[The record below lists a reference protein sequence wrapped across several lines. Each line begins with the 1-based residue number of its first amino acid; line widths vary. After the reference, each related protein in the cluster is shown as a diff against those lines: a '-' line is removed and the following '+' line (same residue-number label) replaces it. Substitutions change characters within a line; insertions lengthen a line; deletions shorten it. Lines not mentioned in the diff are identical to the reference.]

1 MMIFLKL
8 LGESFLFAFNA
19 LRSNLLRTVLSLVGV
34 TIGILLIIS
43 VLTVVD
49 SMERSINESLSA
61 LNKENMDIRRFP
73 YDFGPNFA
81 WWDYFRRPFTT
92 YEEYEFLRD
101 NLENVK
107 GITIFA
113 ATGGEIIKY
122 KSSASTGVSM
132 FGVSHSYK
140 DVYEIQIEKGRY
152 FTPQED
158 EGGRNVAIIGHRIA
172 DELFRDGDPIGKII
186 KIKGRRFYVIGKIK
200 EQGEAFLGGNSE
212 DESVYIPYKTIKQ
225 MYYSGR
231 TDGIETLISMKGL
244 ETDTNLEQLE
254 WETRGLLRKVRGLK
268 PREKDNFSLNRQEAL
283 IKLFGGFFTVMKIAG
298 WFIGGFSILV
308 GGFGTAN
315 IMFVSVRERT
325 HIIGIQKSLGAKNY
339 FILFQFLFESIFL
352 CIIGGGIGLLIVWLL
367 SFISLGSLDLVLSWG
382 NLLLGITVSSIIG
395 VVAGII
401 PAIKASRMD
410 PVIAIRTQ

>member
-8 LGESFLFAFNA
+8 LGESLLFAVNA
-19 LRSNLLRTVLSLVGV
+19 LRSNLLRTILSLVGV

-49 SMERSINESLSA
+49 SMERSINDSLSS
-61 LNKENMDIRRFP
+61 LNKNNMDIRRFP
-73 YDFGPNFA
+73 YEFGPDFA

-92 YEEYEFLRD
+92 WEEYEFLKE
-101 NLENVK
+101 NLENAE

-113 ATGGEIIKY
+113 ATGGEIVKH
-122 KSSASTGVSM
+122 KSSSSRGVTM
-132 FGVSHSYK
+132 FGISHSYK
-140 DVYEIQIEKGRY
+140 DVYELPVETGRF
-152 FTPQED
+152 FTNQED
-158 EGGRNVAIIGHRIA
+158 EAGRNVAIIGHKIA
-172 DELFRDGDPIGKII
+172 DDLFKGADPIGKMIS
-186 KIKGRRFYVIGKIK
+186 IKGKKFHVIGKIK
-200 EQGEAFLGGNSE
+200 EQGEAFLGGNSD

-231 TDGIETLISMKGL
+231 NRGIETLISMKGM
-244 ETDTNLEQLE
+244 ESDENLEKLE

-268 PREKDNFSLNRQEAL
+268 PKEKDDFSLNRQEAL
-283 IKLFGGFFTVMKIAG
+283 ITLFGSFFSVMKIAG

-352 CIIGGGIGLLIVWLL
+352 CILGGGIGLLFVWLL
-367 SFISLGSLDLVLSWG
+367 SFISLGSLDIVLSWG
-382 NLLLGITVSSIIG
+382 NLLLGITISSIIG
-395 VVAGII
+395 IVAGII